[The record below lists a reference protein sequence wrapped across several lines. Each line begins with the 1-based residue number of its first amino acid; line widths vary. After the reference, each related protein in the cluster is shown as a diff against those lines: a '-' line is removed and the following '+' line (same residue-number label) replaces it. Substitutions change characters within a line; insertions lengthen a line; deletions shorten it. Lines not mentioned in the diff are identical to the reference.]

1 MAGRWRGG
9 DASAAAVAAIAA
21 LAASSAAF
29 AQGVAGSDRAA
40 QFLRGAL
47 SGASNV
53 DILVVGDSNA
63 AFGGSGWVHGFA
75 YGCWR
80 LAPQRMY
87 ATPVLPFTDGP
98 TIGFRC
104 RAASGLI
111 GRTSS
116 NGNGLL
122 CHSGGGSE
130 AGQPLPLQESFGVG
144 EGSLR
149 ITGVPLDWAWLPY
162 ADGQPYLNNL
172 SSWYLEGGAK
182 PCPIGLRH
190 HALVHR
196 VVHGASALADEGA
209 GFHVG
214 WRQSDRSS
222 VVFVSTR
229 ERARGVAAW
238 HWTATET
245 PCPPEVNQSNA
256 ELLQATCAG
265 FGGPQQMYGEMALAL
280 HSVFRRDRGWSVS
293 PLSYHGGGTMT
304 DLRDD
309 VAGVATPNRTL
320 ATLLREYRGRQ
331 RSAGG
336 PGRVIVWIQG
346 GGNLFDW
353 WDGPSKHDAE
363 MWGRRV
369 EEIWDT
375 IRGEWVRMGL
385 PEEDLACV
393 AMVSHPSNQWDH
405 PLWRLRRVAAALP
418 GRRPDLTIVEIADL
432 FTYGELVGP
441 PALLDPAG
449 PAHLTRLGYERIGHR
464 LIEALAASGCV
475 ADLDGSGEV
484 GGGDLAMVMASWGD
498 APAGT
503 AADLDR
509 DGRVDAADLGE
520 VLASWGPCR

>member
-1 MAGRWRGG
+1 MADRGGSRWRGC
-9 DASAAAVAAIAA
+9 AAAIAA
-21 LAASSAAF
+21 LLAASPAIS
-29 AQGVAGSDRAA
+29 QGVSGSDRPA
-40 QFLRGAL
+40 QFLRGAF
-47 SGASNV
+47 SGASSV

-75 YGCWR
+75 HGCWR
-80 LAPQRMY
+80 LAPRRMY
-87 ATPVLPFTDGP
+87 GTPVLPFTDGP

-111 GRTSS
+111 GRASS

-122 CHSGGGSE
+122 CHSGSE
-130 AGQPLPLQESFGVG
+130 SAAGQPAALQEAFGVG
-144 EGSLR
+144 DGSLR

-162 ADGQPYLNNL
+162 AEGQPYLNNL
-172 SSWYLEGGAK
+172 SSWYLEGGVK
-182 PCPIGLRH
+182 PCPIGLRSGN
-190 HALVHR
+190 LVHR

-222 VVFVSTR
+222 VAFVSTR
-229 ERARGVAAW
+229 ARAGGVAAW

-256 ELLQATCAG
+256 EMLQATCAG
-265 FGGPQQMYGEMALAL
+265 FGGPQQMYGEMALAM
-280 HSVFRRDRGWSVS
+280 HSVFRRERGWSVS

-309 VAGVATPNRTL
+309 VAGVASPNRTL
-320 ATLLREYRGRQ
+320 ATILREHRGRQ

-336 PGRVIVWIQG
+336 PGRVLVWIQG

-353 WDGPSKHDAE
+353 WDGPATHDAE
-363 MWGRRV
+363 MWSRRV
-369 EEIWDT
+369 AEIWDT
-375 IRGEWVRMGL
+375 IRGEWLRMGL

-393 AMVSHPSNQWDH
+393 AMVSHQSNQWDH
-405 PLWRLRRVAAALP
+405 PLWRLRRAAAALP
-418 GRRPDLTIVEIADL
+418 GERPDVAVVEIA
-432 FTYGELVGP
+432 ELVGYAEMVGP

-464 LIEALAASGCV
+464 LIEALLGSGCRG
-475 ADLDGSGEV
+475 DLDGDGAV
-484 GGGDLAMVMASWGD
+484 GGADLAMVIASWGE
-498 APAGT
+498 APEGT

-509 DGRVDAADLGE
+509 DGLVDAADLGE